1 VMILGVL
8 ALIFAVVETSL
19 AVLLVASVLAGI
31 GQGLSFMG
39 SLADVSEFAPADRK
53 GDIVASYYVVI
64 YVATALPAVGVGV
77 LAQLTSLSTGIL
89 VFAYVVIAICLSG
102 LAGLATELRRR
113 GAWQAGAPSG
123 P

>member
-1 VMILGVL
+1 
-8 ALIFAVVETSL
+8 
-19 AVLLVASVLAGI
+19 
-31 GQGLSFMG
+31 MG

-77 LAQLTSLSTGIL
+77 LAQLASLSTGIL
-89 VFAYVVIAICLSG
+89 VFAYVVIAICLAG

-113 GAWQAGAPSG
+113 TV
-123 P
+123 